1 MHPDARPPRAAAAAV
16 PEVRLVAVDATAD
29 AEALR
34 AFLTSNAFP
43 FHVRS
48 QPTVADVDAR
58 IADGDFAGPEH
69 EALWIDVAGHGRVG
83 LVVLDDLEDPGVLFD
98 LRLAEPWR
106 GRGLGVPVVRALT
119 EHVFRAHPH
128 VTRFEAQTRDDNR
141 PMRRVLVRAGFVKEA
156 HYRDG
161 WPVAG
166 GEPRASVGYAVL
178 RRDHET
184 GTTTPVPDDDG
195 A

>member
-1 MHPDARPPRAAAAAV
+1 MTDIRPAPSAADPAVALVPVDVERDRAA
-16 PEVRLVAVDATAD
+16 
-29 AEALR
+29 LR
-34 AFLTSNAFP
+34 EFLTSNAFP

-69 EALWIDVAGHGRVG
+69 EALWVEAAGSGRVG

-98 LRLAEPWR
+98 LRLAESAR
-106 GRGLGVPVVRALT
+106 GRGLGVPVVRALAS
-119 EHVFRAHPH
+119 HVFRTYPH

-141 PMRRVLVRAGFVKEA
+141 AMRRVLDRAGFVKEA

-184 GTTTPVPDDDG
+184 GTTTPVPDDDE

>member
-1 MHPDARPPRAAAAAV
+1 MRCAVVSAEPRVDLVPVDAAA
-16 PEVRLVAVDATAD
+16 DAD
-29 AEALR
+29 DLR

-48 QPTVADVDAR
+48 APTPADVDAR
-58 IADGDFAGPEH
+58 IADGDFSGPEH
-69 EALWIDVAGHGRVG
+69 EALWVDVEGHGRVG

-98 LRLAEPWR
+98 LRLAEAAR

-119 EHVFRAHPH
+119 SHVFRSYPH

-141 PMRRVLVRAGFVKEA
+141 AMRRVLVRAGFVKEA

-161 WPVAG
+161 WPVEG

-178 RRDHET
+178 RRDHES
-184 GTTTPVPDDDG
+184 GTTTPIPDDDE

>member
-1 MHPDARPPRAAAAAV
+1 MRRAVVSADPRVTLV
-16 PEVRLVAVDATAD
+16 PVDPHAD
-29 AEALR
+29 ADDLR

-43 FHVRS
+43 FHMRPR
-48 QPTVADVDAR
+48 PTAADVDAR

-69 EALWIDVAGHGRVG
+69 EALWIDAEGHGRVG

-98 LRLAEPWR
+98 LRLAEASR

-119 EHVFRAHPH
+119 AHVFGAHTH
-128 VTRFEAQTRDDNR
+128 VTRLEAQTRDDNR
-141 PMRRVLVRAGFVKEA
+141 AMRRVLVRAGFVKEA

-166 GEPRASVGYAVL
+166 AEPRASVGYAIL

-184 GTTTPVPDDDG
+184 GTTTPVPDDDE

>member
-1 MHPDARPPRAAAAAV
+1 MSDTPPASPTVALVPVDVDQDRAA
-16 PEVRLVAVDATAD
+16 
-29 AEALR
+29 LR
-34 AFLTSNAFP
+34 EFLTSNAFP
-43 FHVRS
+43 FHMRS
-48 QPTVADVDAR
+48 APTAAEVDAR
-58 IADGDFAGPEH
+58 LADGDFAGPEH
-69 EALWIDVAGHGRVG
+69 EALWVQVEGSGRVG

-119 EHVFRAHPH
+119 SHVFGSYPH

-141 PMRRVLVRAGFVKEA
+141 AMRRVLVRAGFVKEA

-166 GEPRASVGYAVL
+166 GEPRPSVGYAIL

-184 GTTTPVPDDDG
+184 GTTTPVPVDDE

>member
-1 MHPDARPPRAAAAAV
+1 MDPH
-16 PEVRLVAVDATAD
+16 AD
-29 AEALR
+29 ADDLR

-43 FHVRS
+43 FHMRPR
-48 QPTVADVDAR
+48 PTAADVDAR

-69 EALWIDVAGHGRVG
+69 EALWIDAEGHGRVG

-98 LRLAEPWR
+98 LRLAEASR
-106 GRGLGVPVVRALT
+106 ARGLGVPVVRALT
-119 EHVFRAHPH
+119 AHVFGAHTH
-128 VTRFEAQTRDDNR
+128 VTRLEAQTRDDNR
-141 PMRRVLVRAGFVKEA
+141 AMRRVLVRAGFVKEA

-166 GEPRASVGYAVL
+166 AEPRASVGYAIL

-184 GTTTPVPDDDG
+184 GTTTPVPDDDE

>member
-1 MHPDARPPRAAAAAV
+1 MTDIHPAPSPADPAVALVPVDVERDRAA
-16 PEVRLVAVDATAD
+16 
-29 AEALR
+29 LR
-34 AFLTSNAFP
+34 EFLTSNAFP
-43 FHVRS
+43 FHMRS
-48 QPTVADVDAR
+48 APTTADVDAR

-69 EALWIDVAGHGRVG
+69 AALWVEVAGSGRVG

-98 LRLAEPWR
+98 LRLAESAR

-119 EHVFRAHPH
+119 SHVFRTYPH

-141 PMRRVLVRAGFVKEA
+141 AMRRVLVRAGFVKEA

-184 GTTTPVPDDDG
+184 GTTTPVPVDDE

>member
-1 MHPDARPPRAAAAAV
+1 MPDIPPASPAV
-16 PEVRLVAVDATAD
+16 ALVPVDVERD
-29 AEALR
+29 RDALR
-34 AFLTSNAFP
+34 EFLTSNAFP
-43 FHVRS
+43 FHVRPR
-48 QPTVADVDAR
+48 PTAADVEAR
-58 IADGDFAGPEH
+58 IADGDFSGPEH
-69 EALWIDVAGHGRVG
+69 AALWVEVAGSGRVG

-98 LRLAEPWR
+98 LRLAEAAR
-106 GRGLGVPVVRALT
+106 GHGLGAPVVRALT
-119 EHVFRAHPH
+119 DHVFGSYPH

-141 PMRRVLVRAGFVKEA
+141 AMRRVLVRAGFVKEA

-161 WPVAG
+161 WPVVG

-184 GTTTPVPDDDG
+184 GTTTPVPADDE

>member
-1 MHPDARPPRAAAAAV
+1 MTDIHPAPSTAGPAVALVPVDVERDRAA
-16 PEVRLVAVDATAD
+16 
-29 AEALR
+29 LR
-34 AFLTSNAFP
+34 EFLTSNAFP

-69 EALWIDVAGHGRVG
+69 AALWIDVAGHGRVG

-98 LRLAEPWR
+98 LRLAESAR

-119 EHVFRAHPH
+119 SHVFRSYPH

-141 PMRRVLVRAGFVKEA
+141 AMRRVLVRAGFVKEA

-178 RRDHET
+178 RRDHES
-184 GTTTPVPDDDG
+184 GTTTPVPEDDE

>member
-1 MHPDARPPRAAAAAV
+1 VRHAV
-16 PEVRLVAVDATAD
+16 VSADPEVRLVPVDVDVDADAD
-29 AEALR
+29 ALR

-58 IADGDFAGPEH
+58 IADGGFAGPEH
-69 EALWIDVAGHGRVG
+69 EALWVEVAGSGRVG

-98 LRLAEPWR
+98 LRLAESAR
-106 GRGLGVPVVRALT
+106 GRGLGVPVVRAMT
-119 EHVFRAHPH
+119 EHVFRTYPH

-161 WPVAG
+161 WPVVG

-178 RRDHET
+178 RRDHES
-184 GTTTPVPDDDG
+184 GTTTPVPDDDD

>member
-1 MHPDARPPRAAAAAV
+1 MRRAVVSADPGVELV
-16 PEVRLVAVDATAD
+16 PVDVSAD
-29 AEALR
+29 ADALR
-34 AFLTSNAFP
+34 AFLTTNPFP

-48 QPTVADVDAR
+48 APTVADVDRR
-58 IADGDFAGPEH
+58 IADGDFDGPEH
-69 EALWIDVAGHGRVG
+69 EALWVEVAGSGRVG

-98 LRLAEPWR
+98 LRLAEAWR

-119 EHVFRAHPH
+119 SHVFRSYPH

-141 PMRRVLVRAGFVKEA
+141 AMRRVLVRAGFVKEA

-161 WPVAG
+161 WPVEG
-166 GEPRASVGYAVL
+166 DEPRASVGYAIL
-178 RRDHET
+178 RRDHEA
-184 GTTTPVPDDDG
+184 GTTTPVPTDDD

>member
-1 MHPDARPPRAAAAAV
+1 MPSPAPVPRAAAD
-16 PEVRLVAVDATAD
+16 PEVRLVPVDPSAD

-43 FHVRS
+43 FHVRPR
-48 QPTVADVDAR
+48 PTAADVDAR
-58 IADGDFAGPEH
+58 IADGDFDGPEH
-69 EALWIDVAGHGRVG
+69 EALWVEVAGSGRVG

-98 LRLAEPWR
+98 LRLAEAAR

-119 EHVFRAHPH
+119 EHVFRTHPH

-141 PMRRVLVRAGFVKEA
+141 AMRRVLVRAGFVKEA

-161 WPVAG
+161 WPVPG

-178 RRDHET
+178 RRDHES
-184 GTTTPVPDDDG
+184 GTTTPVPTADE

>member
-1 MHPDARPPRAAAAAV
+1 MPAIPTDAPPAPPAV
-16 PEVRLVAVDATAD
+16 ELVPVDVERD
-29 AEALR
+29 REALR

-43 FHVRS
+43 FHVRPA
-48 QPTVADVDAR
+48 PTTADVDAR
-58 IADGDFAGPEH
+58 IADGDFQGPEH
-69 EALWIDVAGHGRVG
+69 EALWVEVAGSGRVG

-98 LRLAEPWR
+98 LRLAESAR
-106 GRGLGVPVVRALT
+106 GRGLGVPVVRAMT
-119 EHVFRAHPH
+119 EHVFRTYPH

-141 PMRRVLVRAGFVKEA
+141 AMRRVLVRAGFVKEA

-178 RRDHET
+178 RRDHES
-184 GTTTPVPDDDG
+184 GTTTPVPEDNE

>member
-1 MHPDARPPRAAAAAV
+1 MRHAV
-16 PEVRLVAVDATAD
+16 VSADPEVRLVPVDVDADAD
-29 AEALR
+29 ALR

-69 EALWIDVAGHGRVG
+69 AALWIDVAGYGRVG

-98 LRLAEPWR
+98 LRLAESAR
-106 GRGLGVPVVRALT
+106 GRGLGVPVVRAMT
-119 EHVFRAHPH
+119 SHVFRTYPH

-161 WPVAG
+161 WPVVG

-184 GTTTPVPDDDG
+184 GTTTPVPVDDE

>member
-1 MHPDARPPRAAAAAV
+1 MTGIRPAPS
-16 PEVRLVAVDATAD
+16 TAD
-29 AEALR
+29 PDVALVPVDVERDRDALR
-34 AFLTSNAFP
+34 EFLSSNAFP
-43 FHVRS
+43 FHMRS

-69 EALWIDVAGHGRVG
+69 EALWVEVDGSGRVG

-98 LRLAEPWR
+98 LRLAESAR

-119 EHVFRAHPH
+119 SHVFRSYPH

-141 PMRRVLVRAGFVKEA
+141 AMRRVLVRAGFVKEA

-184 GTTTPVPDDDG
+184 GTTTPVPVDDE

>member
-1 MHPDARPPRAAAAAV
+1 MPDTPSTSPTVVLVDVDVDRDRAA
-16 PEVRLVAVDATAD
+16 
-29 AEALR
+29 LR
-34 AFLTSNAFP
+34 GFLTSNVFP
-43 FHVRS
+43 FHMGS
-48 QPTVADVDAR
+48 EPTAADVDAR
-58 IADGDFAGPEH
+58 IADGGFSGPEH
-69 EALWIDVAGHGRVG
+69 AALWIDVAGSGRVG

-98 LRLAEPWR
+98 LRLAEASR

-119 EHVFRAHPH
+119 DHVFRTYPH

-141 PMRRVLVRAGFVKEA
+141 AMRRVLVRAGFVKEA
-156 HYRDG
+156 HYREG

-166 GEPRASVGYAVL
+166 GEPRASVGYAIL

-184 GTTTPVPDDDG
+184 GTSTPVPDDDE

>member
-1 MHPDARPPRAAAAAV
+1 MTDVHAAPRPADPAVALVPVDVEPDRQ
-16 PEVRLVAVDATAD
+16 
-29 AEALR
+29 ALR
-34 AFLTSNAFP
+34 DFLTSNAFP

-48 QPTVADVDAR
+48 APTTADVDAR
-58 IADGDFAGPEH
+58 IADGDLSGPEH
-69 EALWIDVAGHGRVG
+69 AALWIDVAGSGRVG

-98 LRLAEPWR
+98 LRLAEAAR
-106 GRGLGVPVVRALT
+106 GRGLGAPAVRALT
-119 EHVFRAHPH
+119 DHVFRTYPH
-128 VTRFEAQTRDDNR
+128 VTRVEAQTRDDNR
-141 PMRRVLVRAGFVKEA
+141 AMRRVLVRAGFVKEA

-166 GEPRASVGYAVL
+166 GEPRASVGYAIL

-184 GTTTPVPDDDG
+184 GTTTPVPDDDD

>member
-1 MHPDARPPRAAAAAV
+1 MTSTSPTDTAAT
-16 PEVRLVAVDATAD
+16 PEVRLVPVDVD
-29 AEALR
+29 AEADGIR
-34 AFLTSNAFP
+34 AFLTGNAFP
-43 FHVRS
+43 FHVRPR
-48 QPTVADVDAR
+48 PTVADVDAR

-69 EALWIDVAGHGRVG
+69 AALWVEVTGSGRVG

-98 LRLAEPWR
+98 LRLAESAR
-106 GRGLGVPVVRALT
+106 GRGLGVPVVRAMT
-119 EHVFRAHPH
+119 AHVFRAYPH

-161 WPVAG
+161 WPVEG
-166 GEPRASVGYAVL
+166 EEPRASVGYAVL

-184 GTTTPVPDDDG
+184 GTTTPVPDDDET
-195 A
+195 

>member
-1 MHPDARPPRAAAAAV
+1 MHSATPSPRTAAD
-16 PEVRLVAVDATAD
+16 PGVRLVPVDPAAD
-29 AEALR
+29 ADALR

-43 FHVRS
+43 FHVRPR
-48 QPTVADVDAR
+48 PTVADVDAR

-69 EALWIDVAGHGRVG
+69 AALWVEVEGSGRVG

-98 LRLAEPWR
+98 LRLAEAWR

-119 EHVFRAHPH
+119 DHVFRAHPH

-141 PMRRVLVRAGFVKEA
+141 AMRRVLVRAGFVKEA

-166 GEPRASVGYAVL
+166 GEPRASVGYAML

-184 GTTTPVPDDDG
+184 GTTTPVPQDDE

>member
-1 MHPDARPPRAAAAAV
+1 MTSTSPTDAADAATTPD
-16 PEVRLVAVDATAD
+16 VRLVPVDMD
-29 AEALR
+29 AEADGIR

-43 FHVRS
+43 FHMRPR
-48 QPTVADVDAR
+48 PTAADVDAR

-69 EALWIDVAGHGRVG
+69 AALWVEAADSGRVG
-83 LVVLDDLEDPGVLFD
+83 LAVLDDIEDPGVLLD
-98 LRLAEPWR
+98 LRLAEAWR
-106 GRGLGVPVVRALT
+106 GRGLGEPVVRALT
-119 EHVFRAHPH
+119 AHVFRTYPH

-141 PMRRVLVRAGFVKEA
+141 AMRRVLVRAGFVKEA

-166 GEPRASVGYAVL
+166 AEPRASVGYAIL

-184 GTTTPVPDDDG
+184 GTTTPVPDDDE

>member
-1 MHPDARPPRAAAAAV
+1 MPGTPPASPAV
-16 PEVRLVAVDATAD
+16 ALIPVDVERD
-29 AEALR
+29 RDALR
-34 AFLTSNAFP
+34 GFLTSNAFP

-48 QPTVADVDAR
+48 APTAADIEAR
-58 IADGDFAGPEH
+58 IADGDFDGPEH
-69 EALWIDVAGHGRVG
+69 AALWVEVAGSGRVG

-98 LRLAEPWR
+98 LRLAEAAR

-119 EHVFRAHPH
+119 DHVFGSYPH
-128 VTRFEAQTRDDNR
+128 VTRVEAQTRDDNR
-141 PMRRVLVRAGFVKEA
+141 AMRRVLVRAGFVKEA

-178 RRDHET
+178 RRDHES
-184 GTTTPVPDDDG
+184 GTTTPVPTDDE